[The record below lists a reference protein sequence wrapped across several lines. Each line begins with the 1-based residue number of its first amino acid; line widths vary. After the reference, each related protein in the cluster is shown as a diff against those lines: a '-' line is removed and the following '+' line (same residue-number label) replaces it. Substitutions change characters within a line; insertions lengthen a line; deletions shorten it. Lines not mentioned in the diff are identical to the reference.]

1 MTAVRSWATEWMGTT
16 RMRLNNIGYL
26 TKEGF
31 KGIFKHGFM
40 SFASVTIIMA
50 CLIIMG
56 LFSLLALNINSVISE
71 LEQQNEIVAFVDEN
85 YTRAQAENLKNSVLT
100 VNNVESV
107 EFVTRQEAMEIFKED
122 YENGLFDEIDASVFR
137 DRYVVHVED
146 IEQTAQT
153 QKDLMN
159 VEGIVK
165 VNAHLEYADGF
176 IRVRN
181 VVSLVSVVL
190 VAILAVVSLFIMSN
204 TIKLA
209 TFTRREEIAIM
220 RMVGATNAFI
230 RMPFIIEGLIL
241 GLLGGGLGF
250 LCVWGL
256 YEAVCANLLSGF
268 IGSMISILPF
278 ASIMWPMLIV
288 FLGVGVL
295 IGVFGGSIA
304 IRNYL
309 KV

>member
-1 MTAVRSWATEWMGTT
+1 MGTT
-16 RMRLNNIGYL
+16 HMRLNNIGYL

-50 CLIIMG
+50 CLLIMG
-56 LFSLLALNINSVISE
+56 VFTLLAMNINSIISE
-71 LEQQNEIVAFVDEN
+71 LEQQNEIVAFVDDS
-85 YTRAQAENLKNSVLT
+85 YTEAEAKGLKNAVLS

-107 EFVTRQEAMEIFKED
+107 EFVTRQEAMDTFAED
-122 YENGLFDEIDASVFR
+122 YDSGLFDEIDATTFR
-137 DRYVVHVED
+137 DRYIVHVTD
-146 IEQTAQT
+146 ISKTAQT
-153 QKDLMN
+153 KDDLEEG
-159 VEGIVK
+159 EGIAK

-176 IRVRN
+176 IKVRN
-181 VVSLVSVVL
+181 VVSIISGILVL
-190 VAILAVVSLFIMSN
+190 ILAVVSVFIMSN

-220 RMVGATNAFI
+220 RMVGATNSFI

-241 GLLGGGLGF
+241 GILGGGLAF
-250 LCVWGL
+250 LAVWGL
-256 YEAVCANLLSGF
+256 YEAVCSHLLDGVV
-268 IGSMISILPF
+268 GGLISVVPF
-278 ASIMWPMLIV
+278 STIMWPMLAV
-288 FLGVGVL
+288 FLGVGIIV
-295 IGVFGGSIA
+295 GVFGGNIA

>member
-1 MTAVRSWATEWMGTT
+1 MGTT
-16 RMRLNNIGYL
+16 LMRLNNIGYL

-50 CLIIMG
+50 CLLIMG
-56 LFSLLALNINSVISE
+56 VFTLLAMNINSIISE
-71 LEQQNEIVAFVDEN
+71 LEQQNEIVAFVDDS
-85 YTRAQAENLKNSVLT
+85 YTEAEARDLKNNVLS

-107 EFVTRQEAMEIFKED
+107 EFVTRQEAMDTFAED
-122 YENGLFDEIDASVFR
+122 YDSGLFDEIDATTFR
-137 DRYVVHVED
+137 DRYIVHVTD
-146 IEQTAQT
+146 ISKTAQT
-153 QKDLMN
+153 KDDLEE
-159 VEGIVK
+159 VEGIAK

-176 IRVRN
+176 IKVRN
-181 VVSLVSVVL
+181 VVSIISGVL
-190 VAILAVVSLFIMSN
+190 VLILAVVSVFIMSN

-241 GLLGGGLGF
+241 GILGGGLAF
-250 LCVWGL
+250 LAVWGL
-256 YEAVCANLLSGF
+256 YEAVCSNLLDGVV
-268 IGSMISILPF
+268 GGLISVVPF
-278 ASIMWPMLIV
+278 STIMWPMLAV
-288 FLGVGVL
+288 FLGVGIIV
-295 IGVFGGSIA
+295 GVFGGNIA

>member
-1 MTAVRSWATEWMGTT
+1 MGTT
-16 RMRLNNIGYL
+16 HMRLNNIGYL

-50 CLIIMG
+50 CLLIMG
-56 LFSLLALNINSVISE
+56 VFTLLAMNINSIISE
-71 LEQQNEIVAFVDEN
+71 LEQQNEIVAFVDDS
-85 YTRAQAENLKNSVLT
+85 YTEAEAKGLKNAVLS

-107 EFVTRQEAMEIFKED
+107 EFVTRQEATDTFAAD
-122 YENGLFDEIDASVFR
+122 YDSGLFDEIDATTFR
-137 DRYVVHVED
+137 DRYIVHVTD
-146 IEQTAQT
+146 ISKTAQT
-153 QKDLMN
+153 KDDLEE
-159 VEGIVK
+159 VEGIAK

-176 IRVRN
+176 IKVRN
-181 VVSLVSVVL
+181 VVSIISGIVVL
-190 VAILAVVSLFIMSN
+190 ILAVVSVFIMSN

-220 RMVGATNAFI
+220 RMVGATNSFI

-241 GLLGGGLGF
+241 GILGGGLAF
-250 LCVWGL
+250 LAVWGL
-256 YEAVCANLLSGF
+256 YEAVCSHLLDGVV
-268 IGSMISILPF
+268 GGLISVVPF
-278 ASIMWPMLIV
+278 STIMWPMLAV
-288 FLGVGVL
+288 FLGVGIIV
-295 IGVFGGSIA
+295 GVFGGNIA

>member
-1 MTAVRSWATEWMGTT
+1 MGTT
-16 RMRLNNIGYL
+16 LMGLNNIGYL

-56 LFSLLALNINSVISE
+56 VFALLALNINGIINQ
-71 LEQQNEIVAFVDEN
+71 LEAQNEIVAFVDEA
-85 YTRAQAENLKNSVLT
+85 YTNAEAQDLKNAVLSVD
-100 VNNVESV
+100 NVEAV
-107 EFVTRQEAMEIFKED
+107 EFVSRQQAMNNFAEE
-122 YENGLFDEIDASVFR
+122 YEEGLFDEIDASVFR
-137 DRYVVHVED
+137 DRYIIHVED
-146 IEQTAQT
+146 IELTEQT
-153 QKDLMN
+153 QKDLME

-165 VNAHLEYADGF
+165 VNAHLDYADGF
-176 IRVRN
+176 IQVRN
-181 VVSLVSVVL
+181 VTSLICIVL
-190 VAILAVVSLFIMSN
+190 IAILAIVSVFIMSN

-256 YEAVCANLLSGF
+256 YAVVCNNLLSGF
-268 IGSMISILPF
+268 VGGIIEIVAFSSV
-278 ASIMWPMLIV
+278 MWPMLIV
-288 FLGVGVL
+288 FLGVGVVV
-295 IGVFGGSIA
+295 GVFGGNIA

>member
-1 MTAVRSWATEWMGTT
+1 M
-16 RMRLNNIGYL
+16 
-26 TKEGF
+26 
-31 KGIFKHGFM
+31 
-40 SFASVTIIMA
+40 
-50 CLIIMG
+50 
-56 LFSLLALNINSVISE
+56 
-71 LEQQNEIVAFVDEN
+71 AFVDEN

-107 EFVTRQEAMEIFKED
+107 EFVTRQ
-122 YENGLFDEIDASVFR
+122 
-137 DRYVVHVED
+137 
-146 IEQTAQT
+146 
-153 QKDLMN
+153 
-159 VEGIVK
+159 
-165 VNAHLEYADGF
+165 
-176 IRVRN
+176 
-181 VVSLVSVVL
+181 
-190 VAILAVVSLFIMSN
+190 
-204 TIKLA
+204 
-209 TFTRREEIAIM
+209 
-220 RMVGATNAFI
+220 VGATNAFI